1 MMLKSYQPAGPLHLV
16 RHGPKHVYDYIYIY
30 KFSNLKKII
39 FLFCFASTVSSGL
52 TCTFKSSCHGHTV
65 NLVVR

>member
-30 KFSNLKKII
+30 KFSNLKKKTNY
-39 FLFCFASTVSSGL
+39 FVLLLQSVQ
-52 TCTFKSSCHGHTV
+52 V
-65 NLVVR
+65 